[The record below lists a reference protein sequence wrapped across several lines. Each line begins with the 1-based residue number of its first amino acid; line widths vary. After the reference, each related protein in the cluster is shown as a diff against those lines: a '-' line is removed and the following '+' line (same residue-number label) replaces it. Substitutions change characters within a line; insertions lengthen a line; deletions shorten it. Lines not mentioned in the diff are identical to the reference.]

1 MTPNLIL
8 SLFPGID
15 LLGMGFEAHDFT
27 VVRGPDPLWGGDIRT
42 FTPPRNTFEGIIGG
56 PPCQDYSKARRG
68 APTGQGDELMGHM
81 YRCITQAQPE
91 WFLVE
96 NVPAAP
102 WLLVD
107 GYTVQRMHVRA
118 SEFGAAQHRLRVFQ
132 FGYRVGGPL
141 SLSRPVTKPVATA
154 KAAMASEGNKG
165 TRRGWAEFCALQGL
179 PKPLHLPSLTQA
191 ARYRAV
197 GNGVD
202 LRVATAIAEA
212 IRMHGQWPWEIT
224 PCACEC
230 GRDAGTRQYATAACR
245 KRAQRR
251 RDASMAGSTRYVT
264 GDVTGTTQLQS
275 VTGDRAA
282 VTGPDTVTPG
292 PSHNCGIHNTWP
304 HERPCHEPC
313 GDC

>member
-1 MTPNLIL
+1 MVTPNLIL

-15 LLGMGFEAHDFT
+15 LLGMGFEANGFT
-27 VVRGPDPLWGGDIRT
+27 VLRGPDPLWGGDIRA
-42 FTPPRNTFEGIIGG
+42 FSAPRGVFEGIIGG
-56 PPCQDYSKARRG
+56 PPCQDYSKARRA

-118 SEFGAAQHRLRVFQ
+118 SEFGAPQHRLRVFQ
-132 FGYRVGGPL
+132 FGYRVGSPL
-141 SLSRPVTKPVATA
+141 ILSRPVTKPVATA

-179 PKPLHLPSLTQA
+179 TQPLDLHNLTQA

-202 LRVATAIAEA
+202 LRVAKAIAEA
-212 IRMHGQWPWEIT
+212 IRDRDMWPWAVK

-230 GRDAGTRQYATAACR
+230 GRDALTREYATPACR

-264 GDVTGTTQLQS
+264 GDAAGITQPRNVTRDAAATTEASS
-275 VTGDRAA
+275 VTANRQL
-282 VTGPDTVTPG
+282 
-292 PSHNCGIHNTWP
+292 SI
-304 HERPCHEPC
+304 PCP
-313 GDC
+313 